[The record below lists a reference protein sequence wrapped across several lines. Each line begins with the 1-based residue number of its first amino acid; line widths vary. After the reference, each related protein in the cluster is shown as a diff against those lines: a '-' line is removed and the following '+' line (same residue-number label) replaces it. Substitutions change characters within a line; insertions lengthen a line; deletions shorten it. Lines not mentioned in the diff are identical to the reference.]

1 VQSKIVQNATKMAI
15 ALFVNQE
22 CSELMMKMEFNVSQ
36 IVLKITLLI
45 GTIENAFNVTL
56 YAQNVHLKT
65 KTCVLMIQLLFVEA
79 PLYLFLVTTLS
90 IALINAHEGTSLQ
103 DLINACNASQTA
115 KIAHL

>member
-1 VQSKIVQNATKMAI
+1 MKMAI

-45 GTIENAFNVTL
+45 GTTENAFNVIL
-56 YAQNVHLKT
+56 YAQDAHLKT
-65 KTCVLMIQLLFVEA
+65 KTCVLMIQLLFVGA
-79 PLYLFLVTTLS
+79 LLCLFLVTILS